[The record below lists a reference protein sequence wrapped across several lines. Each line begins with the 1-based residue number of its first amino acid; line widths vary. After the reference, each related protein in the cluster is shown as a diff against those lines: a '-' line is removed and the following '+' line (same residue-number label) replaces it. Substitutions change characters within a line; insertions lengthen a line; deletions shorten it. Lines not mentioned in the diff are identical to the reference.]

1 MAIYKGNLNP
11 PRQVIQNGKFA
22 NDGTGDT
29 LRDAADKINDNFKQ
43 LWYDLYVPTEYRP
56 GREFVCGKIAGDSY
70 SPDAG
75 EFTITHNDLKH
86 DSDTVV
92 IKISTFDKINR
103 AYKFES
109 GEEISPLTLS
119 IWELDSAN
127 IDEFRLKGIT
137 TGTARYVDSAEHWR
151 FTKSSVQASAG
162 NTGQRRNLLPQSAER
177 LVNGEDNGSNNY
189 RSTQEK
195 VT

>member
-1 MAIYKGNLNP
+1 MAIYKGTLNP

-56 GREFVCGKIAGDSY
+56 GREFLCGRVGDS
-70 SPDAG
+70 SLPDSG
-75 EFTITHNDLKH
+75 EFTISHDDLTH
-86 DSDTVV
+86 DSDTVY
-92 IKISTFDKINR
+92 IRISAFDKIGR

-109 GEEISPLTLS
+109 ESTISPLTLS
-119 IWELDSAN
+119 IWEIDSVN

-137 TGTARYVDSAEHWR
+137 TGTAHYVDSAEYWK
-151 FTKSSVQASAG
+151 FEKSTVQASAG
-162 NTGQRRNLLPQSAER
+162 TLDSDETYYISLQN
-177 LVNGEDNGSNNY
+177 VW
-189 RSTQEK
+189 
-195 VT
+195 